1 MLRLIKS
8 MPPVTK
14 NLIII
19 NFLVWLAMALFP
31 ATIGLKADAF
41 LGLHYYESPLFNPA
55 QLLTYMFIHDHRE
68 FFHVF
73 FNMFTLFFFGASIEY
88 NLGSRRF
95 LLYYLAC
102 GVGAGL
108 IQEAVWALTLP
119 PQAYIFEAYINGRA
133 WLGAY
138 TVGASGAIYGVL
150 LAFAMLY
157 PNRPIYFIFL
167 PVPIKAKWM
176 VLIWGGLEL
185 VLGMSSASDGI
196 AHFAHLGGMIF
207 GFMLMAYWIKKGTVY
222 RE

>member
-1 MLRLIKS
+1 

>member
-1 MLRLIKS
+1 

-19 NFLVWLAMALFP
+19 NLLVWLVMALSP
-31 ATIGLKADAF
+31 TIALKADAY
-41 LGLHYYESPLFNPA
+41 LGLHYYESALFNPA
-55 QLLTYMFIHDHRE
+55 QLVTYMFIHGG

-73 FNMFTLFFFGASIEY
+73 FNMFTLFFFGPAIEY
-88 NLGSRRF
+88 NLGARRF
-95 LLYYLAC
+95 LLYYMVC

-119 PQAYIFEAYINGRA
+119 PQAYMYDGIAYAGGII
-133 WLGAY
+133 LGAF
-138 TVGASGAIYGVL
+138 TVGASGAIYGLL

-185 VLGMSSASDGI
+185 VLGMSSATDGV